1 MYLTDVKKRPSFMK
15 RDLYMYGEREVY
27 PYERE
32 RVEM

>member
-1 MYLTDVKKRPSFMK
+1 MCVRKRPTLMK

>member
-1 MYLTDVKKRPSFMK
+1 MYMK
-15 RDLYMYGEREVY
+15 RDLHIYEKWLMYGEREVY